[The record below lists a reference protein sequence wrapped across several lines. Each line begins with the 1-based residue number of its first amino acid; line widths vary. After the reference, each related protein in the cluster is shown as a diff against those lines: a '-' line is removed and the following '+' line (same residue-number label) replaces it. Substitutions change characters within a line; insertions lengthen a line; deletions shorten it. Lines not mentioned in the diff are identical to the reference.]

1 MFPLPPRPSHVKLPR
16 VVVDEAVSMK
26 LRGATVRA
34 PTFAVSDGLPMT
46 DDTTTPAPAAPEGRV
61 GPKTPLVPAH
71 IRVAEWA
78 VRSPD
83 RDALRFA
90 GTATSFRAL
99 QLGCDRLAA
108 GLAGRG
114 VGQGDRVGLL
124 LRRSPDL
131 VAALLA
137 VLRVGA
143 TYVPLDPKLP
153 ASRLTGMVI
162 DADVSLIVTD
172 DDSVPNWVAAMPTP
186 PKVARVADLRA
197 ERTGPAAEVDFDPDG
212 LAYILFTSGSTGR
225 PKGVEITHA
234 NLCCILDAWA
244 EVAGPATADRPAVHL
259 FHSTI
264 AFDASLTEFLWP
276 LTVGRTVAVAPERDS
291 AAGLQDGLGAL
302 IESAGVTHVQCTPT
316 RAVLMVAD
324 PDDRRSLRGVD
335 HVLVGGEVLSTSL
348 AHELLAA
355 GVGRLTN
362 IYGPTECSIWSLAQP
377 VDRLEGATVP
387 IGRPVAGVRAMVVDT
402 ELTPVADGVAGE
414 LIIIGDFVG
423 RGYAGRPDLTGERF
437 VQLPVDGRIE
447 RCYRTGDLAKRA
459 SNDTYTYHG
468 RIDTQVKL
476 RGHRIELGEIEAAL
490 SAHASVQQAVV
501 VLHRAEDEHGS
512 DKLVA
517 LVVRPAGPSDRGGL
531 PASDDHAWE
540 DDIRRDLGARLPDL
554 MVPSRILAVDSFV
567 HTPSG
572 KVDRTVLDERVRH
585 LLHESATAAGAN
597 SAVRANSANADDTSD
612 PLTAMTADLAIVL
625 ERPGIGPDD
634 DFFALGGHSLQ
645 GVHLLARIRER
656 TGIELPLRVLLDA
669 PTARTLVTVLA
680 HPSGTSAVTP
690 LVRFGPAIA
699 NRRLYLVH
707 GAGGNVLG
715 FRGLAL
721 ALRNDVE
728 IVGIQARGVEPGRP
742 ADLTIEAMADRY
754 ASAILADDPEGPYD
768 VGGYSDGGTIAI
780 WLAHELGR
788 RGRAVRSVILLDAFR
803 GQPLPSNRLG
813 RMVNVVR
820 NAFDRGG
827 RPLRSWI
834 ATSITAWRSREGDGD
849 AVAGRAAA
857 LGFVG
862 VDESV
867 EHAVAGATALSRL
880 AAPALLVRSTFHNPV
895 HRLDYGLALG
905 CASHL
910 TTVWIDAPHLKM
922 FEPSSMDALSAA
934 VREFLGP
941 GAATPS

>member
-1 MFPLPPRPSHVKLPR
+1 
-16 VVVDEAVSMK
+16 
-26 LRGATVRA
+26 
-34 PTFAVSDGLPMT
+34 MT
-46 DDTTTPAPAAPEGRV
+46 DDANTATPAATDGPV
-61 GPKTPLVPAH
+61 GLRTRLVPAQV
-71 IRVAEWA
+71 RVGEWA
-78 VRSPD
+78 IRSPD

-90 GTATSFRAL
+90 GVATSFVAL
-99 QLGCDRLAA
+99 QLSSDRLAA

-114 VGQGDRVGLL
+114 VGPGDRVGLL

-153 ASRLTGMVI
+153 ASRLIGMVT
-162 DADVSLIVTD
+162 DAEVSLIVTD
-172 DDSVPNWVAAMPTP
+172 DDSVPSWVAAMPRS
-186 PKVARVADLRA
+186 PKVAGVADLRV
-197 ERTGPAAEVDFDPDG
+197 ERRGPAAEVDVDPDG

-244 EVAGPATADRPAVHL
+244 DVAGPASVDRPAVHL

-302 IESAGVTHVQCTPT
+302 IESAGVTHIQCTPT

-387 IGRPVAGVRAMVVDT
+387 IGQPVAGVRAMVVDT
-402 ELTPVADGVAGE
+402 ELQPVPDGVAGE
-414 LIIIGDFVG
+414 LIVIGDFVG
-423 RGYAGRPDLTGERF
+423 RGYAGRPDLTAERF
-437 VQLPVDGRIE
+437 VQLPVDGRTE
-447 RCYRTGDLAKRA
+447 RCYRTGDLAKR
-459 SNDTYTYHG
+459 SSDGTYTYHG

-517 LVVRPAGPSDRGGL
+517 LVVRPAGPSGQDAKGDR
-531 PASDDHAWE
+531 AWE

-572 KVDRTVLDERVRH
+572 KVDRTVLDERVRY
-585 LLHESATAAGAN
+585 LLQESATAAGAN
-597 SAVRANSANADDTSD
+597 SAVHTSRAYVGHTSD
-612 PLTAMTADLAIVL
+612 PLTAMTEDLAIVL

-645 GVHLLARIRER
+645 GVHLLARILER

-699 NRRLYLVH
+699 TRRLYLVH

-754 ASAILADDPEGPYD
+754 ASAILADDPDGPYD

-788 RGRAVRSVILLDAFR
+788 RGRAVRSVVLLDAFR

-834 ATSITAWRSREGDGD
+834 DTSITAWKSREGDGD

-857 LGFVG
+857 LGFIG

-867 EHAVAGATALSRL
+867 EHAVAGATARSPL

-905 CASHL
+905 CSSHL

-922 FEPSSMDALSAA
+922 FEPESIAGLGAA
-934 VREFLGP
+934 VRKFLYRTASP
-941 GAATPS
+941 P

>member
-1 MFPLPPRPSHVKLPR
+1 
-16 VVVDEAVSMK
+16 
-26 LRGATVRA
+26 
-34 PTFAVSDGLPMT
+34 MT
-46 DDTTTPAPAAPEGRV
+46 DDANTSAPAATDGLM
-61 GPKTPLVPAH
+61 GPKTPLVPAQV
-71 IRVAEWA
+71 RVAEWA
-78 VRSPD
+78 SRSPD
-83 RDALRFA
+83 RVALLFA
-90 GTATSFRAL
+90 GATTSFVAL
-99 QLGCDRLAA
+99 QFGCDGLAA
-108 GLAGRG
+108 GLAARG
-114 VGQGDRVGLL
+114 VRPGDRVGLL

-162 DADVSLIVTD
+162 DAEVSLIVTD
-172 DDSVPNWVAAMPTP
+172 ADAVPNWVEAMPTP
-186 PKVARVADLRA
+186 PKVARVADLRG
-197 ERTGPAAEVDFDPDG
+197 ERLGPAAEVDVDPEG

-244 EVAGPATADRPAVHL
+244 DVAGPASTDRPAVHL

-276 LTVGRTVAVAPERDS
+276 LTVGRTVALAPEQHS

-302 IESAGVTHVQCTPT
+302 IESACVTHVQCTPT

-348 AHELLAA
+348 AHELFAA

-387 IGRPVAGVRAMVVDT
+387 IGRPLAGVRAMVVDT
-402 ELTPVADGVAGE
+402 ELAPVADGIAGE

-447 RCYRTGDLAKRA
+447 RCYRTGDLAKR
-459 SNDTYTYHG
+459 SPDNTYTYHG

-501 VLHRAEDEHGS
+501 VLDRAEDERGS

-517 LVVRPAGPSDRGGL
+517 LVVRPAGPSGQDEKGDR
-531 PASDDHAWE
+531 AWE
-540 DDIRRDLGARLPDL
+540 DAIRRELGARLPDL
-554 MVPSRILAVDSFV
+554 MVPTRILAVDSFV

-572 KVDRTVLDERVRH
+572 KVDRTVLEERVRR
-585 LLHESATAAGAN
+585 LLHESATVAGAN
-597 SAVRANSANADDTSD
+597 SAVRSSRTSADDTSD
-612 PLTAMTADLAIVL
+612 PLAAMMADLAVVL

-669 PTARTLVTVLA
+669 PTAKTLVTVLA

-721 ALRNDVE
+721 ALRSDVE

-742 ADLTIEAMADRY
+742 ADLTIEVMADRY

-780 WLAHELGR
+780 WLAHELVR
-788 RGRAVRSVILLDAFR
+788 RGRAVRSVVLLDAFR
-803 GQPLPSNRLG
+803 GQPLPSNRLA
-813 RMVNVVR
+813 RLANVVR
-820 NAFDRGG
+820 NAADRGG

-834 ATSITAWRSREGDGD
+834 RASITAWRSREGDGD

-867 EHAVAGATALSRL
+867 ERAVARATALSPL

-895 HRLDYGLALG
+895 HMLDYGLALG
-905 CASHL
+905 CSSHL

-922 FEPSSMDALSAA
+922 FEPASVEALSAA
-934 VREFLGP
+934 VRGFLGP
-941 GAATPS
+941 GTATPS